1 MGFILNNYMWWYII
15 LEYHQKQP
23 AIISKQ
29 SQHIRSPCEFAH
41 KKKQV
46 QQKLKPEREFHMR
59 TECLACLQC
68 NNIQAKPAH
77 KKPI

>member
-15 LEYHQKQP
+15 LENHQKQP

-59 TECLACLQC
+59 MVDIPSMQ
-68 NNIQAKPAH
+68 
-77 KKPI
+77 